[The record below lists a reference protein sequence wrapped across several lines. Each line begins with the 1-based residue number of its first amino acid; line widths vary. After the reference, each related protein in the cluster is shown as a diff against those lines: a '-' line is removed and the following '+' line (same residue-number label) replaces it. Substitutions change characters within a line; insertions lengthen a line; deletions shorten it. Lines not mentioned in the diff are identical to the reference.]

1 MAIFEGTI
9 QEFHHL
15 IGPRIRNAINNF
27 TRSYRKR
34 LNGICENCGLEKELH
49 SAHVHDNGRRSII
62 EYVLSDFD
70 NNGVIKC
77 DIDFAEK
84 KILEA
89 HQPIEKYFKFLC
101 HSCHVE
107 YDSKVEN
114 IPPTG
119 INNEPAQ
126 PGNFEKLSKNHAITK
141 QHQGNDTINIKEILM
156 IKFYVVNGI
165 SYPAA
170 ETAVGHFGGHGY
182 ECMRVCR
189 NVGITNAKL
198 KGSMSLKE
206 FIDLINSS
214 NFIENIAGINDLD
227 IDPLEYYLENKGFG
241 VIADNTELFMAEQ
254 YFVNGTPYEKSEEM
268 ANLHGKKGFEAMY
281 AVCKFGGFYGAKNKG
296 SMNLKQFQE
305 RRITLNL

>member
-34 LNGICENCGLEKELH
+34 LNGICENCGLKKELH
-49 SAHVHDNGRRSII
+49 SAHVHGNGRRSII
-62 EYVLSDFD
+62 EYVLSDYV

-77 DIDFAEK
+77 DIDVVEK
-84 KILEA
+84 LILEA

-101 HSCHVE
+101 HSCHLE

-114 IPPTG
+114 IIPTEKG
-119 INNEPAQ
+119 NEPAQ
-126 PGNFEKLSKNHAITK
+126 PKKLEDLNVMKLTINN
-141 QHQGNDTINIKEILM
+141 QHQGNNSMNIKEILM
-156 IKFYVVNGI
+156 VKFYVVNGI

-182 ECMRVCR
+182 ECMRACR

-198 KGSMSLKE
+198 KGSMSFEK
-206 FIDLINSS
+206 FINSY
-214 NFIENIAGINDLD
+214 NFTNNIGFNDLNV
-227 IDPLEYYLENKGFG
+227 DPLEYYLENKGFG
-241 VIADNTELFMAEQ
+241 VIADKTELFMAEQ
-254 YFVNGTPYEKSEEM
+254 YFVNGAPYVRSEEM
-268 ANLHGKKGFEAMY
+268 ANLHDKKGFEAMY
-281 AVCKFGGFYGAKNKG
+281 AVCKLGGFYGAKNKG

-305 RRITLNL
+305 RKKILNL

>member
-27 TRSYRKR
+27 TRSHRKR

-49 SAHVHDNGRRSII
+49 SAHVHGNGRRSII
-62 EYVLSDFD
+62 ENVLSDFD

-77 DIDFAEK
+77 DIDIAEK
-84 KILEA
+84 RILEA

-107 YDSKVEN
+107 YDSQIKDML
-114 IPPTG
+114 PSG
-119 INNEPAQ
+119 INSEPAQ
-126 PGNFEKLSKNHAITK
+126 PENFVKSSREKHAIIM
-141 QHQGNDTINIKEILM
+141 QPQGGDNVNIKEFLM
-156 IKFYVVNGI
+156 VKFYVVNGI

-189 NVGITNAKL
+189 DVGITDATF
-198 KGSMSLKE
+198 KGSLNFEE
-206 FIDLINSS
+206 FTEK
-214 NFIENIAGINDLD
+214 FAKNITGIKVPD

-241 VIADNTELFMAEQ
+241 VYADSTELFMAEQ
-254 YFVNGTPYEKSEEM
+254 YLVNGTPYIKSEEM
-268 ANLHGKKGFEAMY
+268 AKLRGKRGFEAMY
-281 AVCKFGGFYGAKNKG
+281 AVCKCGGFYGAQNKG
-296 SMNLKQFQE
+296 SMNRKQFEE
-305 RRITLNL
+305 RRKALNL